1 MIGNNELL
9 LILLLSLIFL
19 GPRRLIELIRTIRGE
34 EAVFEESE
42 TEDGVIPHLEELR
55 QRIIYSFISIIP
67 TTVVCFFLAPH
78 IINFLRKP
86 YGGKLIFISPPEAFI
101 VNIKVAIGGGIIL
114 AFPFIAYQM
123 WRFVAPGLYPNE
135 KKIFIGLMLL
145 SCLLFSAG
153 VSFCYFYIV
162 PLAFKFLLKF
172 SYDWFQPMFTV
183 GRYFS
188 FLFKLMIAF
197 GVVFQTPIVVLF
209 LILTGVTSVE
219 ALSRY
224 RKHIWV
230 ASFIIGAVL
239 TPPDV
244 LSQVMMALPLILLF
258 ELSLLLG
265 RIVAG
270 GKGEASS

>member
-9 LILLLSLIFL
+9 LILLLSLVFL
-19 GPRRLIELIRTIRGE
+19 GPRRLIELMRAVRGE
-34 EAVFEESE
+34 EASLKEDETDES
-42 TEDGVIPHLEELR
+42 VIPHLEELR
-55 QRIIYSFISIIP
+55 QRIIYSLISIIP
-67 TTVVCFFLAPH
+67 TTVVCFFFAPH

-145 SCLLFSAG
+145 SCVLFAAG